1 MSHNVHT
8 EIKKNVA
15 HLYSN
20 DVITE
25 AAELREENYP
35 DDPHGPSPDF
45 EVAGWKGGENMS
57 DKDDLI
63 GYVLTKGIHAIHLIN
78 SAEGSHVGEYE
89 WTVFGTKPSVT
100 AFLKDVGSQAK
111 IEKQAVV
118 QSWW

>member
-20 DVITE
+20 KLITE

-35 DDPHGPSPDF
+35 DDAHATPPHF
-45 EVAGWKGGENMS
+45 EVAGWSGPENG
-57 DKDDLI
+57 DDGDLI
-63 GYVLTKGIHAIHLIN
+63 GFKLTKGIHTVNLVN
-78 SAEGSHVGEYE
+78 SSQYNHVGEYE
-89 WTVFGTKPSVT
+89 WTVYGSKLSVK
-100 AFLKDVGSQAK
+100 AFLADIGAEAE

-118 QSWW
+118 ESWW